1 MKNYDEITNNLLS
14 RRDEFVKTRKKRTKI
29 ITSVSLCAVVL
40 VSALSVGLT
49 RGGVFETKNSQSNI
63 NSDNNS
69 QNDTSTNSSLLNN
82 ENSNVIYSDASNDTN
97 IELEQSIRRLD
108 EKYLSEELQEKM
120 IIYKDKDVVYRL
132 IVQIFI
138 AEEDSIEADKKVIA
152 NKDVKLLYEQK
163 EAAYLEE
170 QKAWAEY
177 RAFSEANPGNT
188 PEIIE
193 KNKEFVAII
202 EEKEKITDK
211 LQREYQ
217 EMSFKVYKE
226 ICKNIITE
234 RLEYAKQFSENTA
247 EYNNTNKYYMTLS
260 AEEINILTEKGG
272 YAFSLAPY
280 PNSTSNN
287 NSSSY
292 EKEPIAIDS

>member
-1 MKNYDEITNNLLS
+1 M
-14 RRDEFVKTRKKRTKI
+14 
-29 ITSVSLCAVVL
+29 
-40 VSALSVGLT
+40 
-49 RGGVFETKNSQSNI
+49 
-63 NSDNNS
+63 
-69 QNDTSTNSSLLNN
+69 
-82 ENSNVIYSDASNDTN
+82 
-97 IELEQSIRRLD
+97 
-108 EKYLSEELQEKM
+108 
-120 IIYKDKDVVYRL
+120 
-132 IVQIFI
+132 
-138 AEEDSIEADKKVIA
+138 
-152 NKDVKLLYEQK
+152 
-163 EAAYLEE
+163 
-170 QKAWAEY
+170 
-177 RAFSEANPGNT
+177 
-188 PEIIE
+188 
-193 KNKEFVAII
+193 
-202 EEKEKITDK
+202 
-211 LQREYQ
+211 QREYQ